1 MLRSVFGSRRLEIPG
16 MAAGL
21 VAGKKIAVETIRP
34 LVESPP
40 AKALVEF
47 SLITRRWRSELP
59 LVLRIG
65 VQLSKT
71 MTGVLILYDYYLNQS
86 LTSAWA
92 RESFL
97 FCLSSSSS

>member
-1 MLRSVFGSRRLEIPG
+1 

-21 VAGKKIAVETIRP
+21 VAGKEIAVETIR
-34 LVESPP
+34 LSVESPSQIHP
-40 AKALVEF
+40 ET

-59 LVLRIG
+59 LVLRLG

-71 MTGVLILYDYYLNQS
+71 MTGATIFYGYYVNQS
-86 LTSAWA
+86 LTSARA

-97 FCLSSSSS
+97 FCFSSPNW

>member
-1 MLRSVFGSRRLEIPG
+1 
-16 MAAGL
+16 MAYGL

-34 LVESPP
+34 LVESPSQSP
-40 AKALVEF
+40 LEF
-47 SLITRRWRSELP
+47 FLITRRWRSELP

-71 MTGVLILYDYYLNQS
+71 MTGVPIFYDYDVNQS

-92 RESFL
+92 
-97 FCLSSSSS
+97 